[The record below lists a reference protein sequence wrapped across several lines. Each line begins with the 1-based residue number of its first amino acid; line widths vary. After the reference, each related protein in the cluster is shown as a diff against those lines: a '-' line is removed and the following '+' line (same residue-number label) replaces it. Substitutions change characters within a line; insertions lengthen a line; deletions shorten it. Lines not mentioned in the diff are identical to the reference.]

1 MDQKSTFH
9 LSKHWV
15 WLLLLAWMPNTLL
28 LANPDTRG
36 SAAEMRVTGKVT
48 DQAGESIVGATVKEK
63 GTSKGTTT
71 DVNGNYAITVS
82 DGSAI
87 LVFSYTGYSI
97 VEEVV
102 GARTTIDVA
111 MADGVNLDE
120 VVVVGYGS
128 QRKVDLTGAVGSVN
142 SKDITSRAY
151 TAPDQILAGRISGI
165 QISNR
170 SGDPGSPIDV
180 RIRGIGTTG
189 ANQPLWVIDGVPIVQ
204 TTNITVNT
212 ASFSESSPLA
222 GINPAD
228 IENIDVL
235 KDASSAAIYGARA
248 ANGVIIVTTKRG
260 KEGRTRATYDGY
272 VGSQSVPAARRIDLL
287 GVDEYIALQRELGR
301 DFSAFAGKPFVDW
314 QDAVF
319 QRGMANNHNLSING
333 GTEKINFSIGGGY
346 HDQSGV
352 ELGQGFKRFSFKA
365 NSDIKVGKY
374 FRFGE
379 SAIVSSTNRLIQSES
394 SSFAAYNA
402 ALNAPYFA
410 IYSDADPLT
419 YGFNPEMEA
428 NRGAGATAFNAVWR
442 ADTRFNETRVM
453 SNKALGSVYGEF
465 EPIAGLKY
473 RLQAGLDYNVANG
486 TFFQNEVDFNGQGSP
501 RRSLLAQER
510 PIEQTTNIT
519 HTISYTKNFLNR
531 HSLTLLVGEEET
543 NFKFNKLRAQG
554 SDLFFNN
561 ILLPA
566 KANQVA
572 AANEADHWALRGYL
586 GRVNYSLD
594 DKYLLTFNVRRD
606 ETSRFSKD
614 NRAGIFPSA
623 SFGWRISKEAFM
635 QNVPAISEWKLR
647 GSWGSNGNQ
656 FTGNNFA
663 YLPSLSTTILYPI
676 GTGQTPQLGPAP
688 VTFANS
694 DLKWETSTQLNFGT
708 DLTLWQGRVQVTADY
723 FTKTTK
729 DVLLSLPLDESAG
742 YFLPADANLGEI
754 KNSGIEL
761 SAEYRNRAG
770 AFTYSVGGNFTSLK
784 NEVVS
789 LGGIPG
795 IFSGVFGASSHRTIE
810 GLPLG
815 HFYGYVTDGIYQ
827 NQAEV
832 DAALPDAFSGARAPG
847 DIRFKDLTGDGKVN
861 ADDRTLIGSSI
872 PDYYYGVNLG
882 AGWKSFDLSV
892 FLQGVGGVEIFN
904 AARRDFENLSSGNN
918 QSARVLN
925 RWTTTNTNTEI
936 PRAINGDPNGNN
948 RYSDRWIEDGSFLRI
963 KSLQIGYTLPA
974 KRIASGTKGVFSSA
988 RFFVGAHNLHT
999 FTKYLGFDPEVTR
1012 GWSFQ
1017 KGELPLANGQD
1028 SAGSPQPVTLQVG
1041 WQVGF

>member
-1 MDQKSTFH
+1 MKRKPFIH
-9 LSKHWV
+9 LVKCCLCV
-15 WLLLLAWMPNTLL
+15 FIAALLPVCQLLASGGT
-28 LANPDTRG
+28 G
-36 SAAEMRVTGKVT
+36 FGAEIRVNGKVT
-48 DQAGESIVGATVKEK
+48 DDNGQPVIGATIMVK
-63 GTSKGTTT
+63 GTGTGTVT
-71 DVNGNYAITVS
+71 DVDGSYSISVK

-87 LVFSYTGYSI
+87 LVFSFTGYANK
-97 VEEVV
+97 EEVV
-102 GARTTIDVA
+102 GNRTTIDVVLEE
-111 MADGVNLDE
+111 GLNLDE

-142 SKDITSRAY
+142 SKDITNRAY

-165 QISNR
+165 QVSNR

-212 ASFSESSPLA
+212 GSFTESSPLA
-222 GINPAD
+222 GINPSD

-235 KDASSAAIYGARA
+235 KDASAAAIYGARA
-248 ANGVIIVTTKRG
+248 ANGVVIVTTKRG
-260 KEGRTRATYDGY
+260 KEGKIRATYDGY
-272 VGSQSVPAARRIDLL
+272 IGSQTVPAARRMDML
-287 GVDEYIALQRELGR
+287 GVADYIALQQELGR
-301 DFSAFAGKPFVDW
+301 DFSAFAGRPNVDW

-319 QRGMANNHNLSING
+319 QKGNANNHNLTVTG
-333 GTEKINFSIGGGY
+333 GTQAINFSIGGGF

-352 ELGQGFKRFSFKA
+352 ELGQGFKRYSFKA

-394 SSFAAYNA
+394 GSFAAFNA

-410 IYSDADPLT
+410 IYDDSDPLT
-419 YGFNPEMEA
+419 YGFNPEKNETH
-428 NRGAGATAFNAVWR
+428 GEGSTAFNAVWR
-442 ADTRFNETRVM
+442 ADTRFNETRVQTY
-453 SNKALGSVYGEF
+453 KALGSVYGEF

-473 RLQAGLDYNVANG
+473 RVQAGVDYNIANG

-519 HTISYTKNFLNR
+519 HTITFTKNFGR
-531 HSLTLLVGEEET
+531 SALTLLVGEEET

-554 SDLFFNN
+554 SDLYFNN

-594 DKYLLTFNVRRD
+594 DKYLLTVNVRRD

-614 NRAGIFPSA
+614 NRAGVFPSA
-623 SFGWRISKEAFM
+623 SLGWRISKEGFLA
-635 QNVPAISEWKLR
+635 NSTTIDDWKLR
-647 GSWGSNGNQ
+647 ASWGQNGNQ
-656 FTGNNFA
+656 FTGNNFS

-676 GTGQTPQLGPAP
+676 GTDQKPQLGPAP
-688 VTFANS
+688 VIFANS
-694 DLKWETSTQLNFGT
+694 SLKWETSTQLNFGT
-708 DLTLWQGRVQVTADY
+708 DITLWKGKVQLTADW
-723 FTKTTK
+723 FSKTTN

-742 YFLPADANLGEI
+742 YFLAADANLGEI
-754 KNSGIEL
+754 KNTGFEV
-761 SAEYRNRAG
+761 SAEYRNRVG
-770 AFTYSVGGNFTSLK
+770 DFNYSIGGNFTTLK

-795 IFSGVFGASSHRTIE
+795 IFGGVFGASSHRTIE
-810 GLPLG
+810 GESLG
-815 HFYGYVTDGIYQ
+815 HFFGYQTDGIYQ

-832 DAALPDAFSGARAPG
+832 DAALPDAFSGGASPG
-847 DIRFKDLTGDGKVN
+847 DIRFKDVNGDGKIN
-861 ADDRTLIGSSI
+861 ADDRTIIGSPI
-872 PDYYYGVNLG
+872 PKAYYGINLG
-882 AGWKSFDLSV
+882 AGWKGLDFSL
-892 FLQGVGGVEIFN
+892 FLQGVAGIEIYN
-904 AARRDFENLSSGNN
+904 DSRRSFEGMSGGNN
-918 QSARVLN
+918 QSARVLD
-925 RWTTTNTNTEI
+925 RWTPSNPSTEI
-936 PRAINGDPNGNN
+936 PRATQSDPNSNN

-963 KSLQIGYTLPA
+963 KSLQIGYTFPA
-974 KRIASGTKGVFSSA
+974 GKVADGTKSIFSSA
-988 RFFVGAHNLHT
+988 RVFIGAHNLHT

-1028 SAGSPQPVTLQVG
+1028 SAGSPQPMTLQFG
-1041 WQVGF
+1041 WQIGF